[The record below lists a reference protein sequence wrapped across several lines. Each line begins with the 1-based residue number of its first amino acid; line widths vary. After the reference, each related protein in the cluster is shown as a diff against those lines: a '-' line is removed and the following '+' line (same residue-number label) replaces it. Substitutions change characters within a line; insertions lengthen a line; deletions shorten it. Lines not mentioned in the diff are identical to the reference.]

1 MPTITSLVANGLMPK
16 KAVVSKNSS
25 SPHSVAPRTT
35 PRLLKVLGPGLI
47 TGASDDDPSGIAT
60 YSQSGAQ
67 FGYMPTWTLLFSY
80 PLMVA
85 IQIISAR
92 LGRTTGR
99 GLAGNLRKFYPNA
112 IVYVCVSLLLAANI
126 INVGADIGAMADAV
140 RVLIGGPQIAYVL
153 VFGAICVVVQ
163 VYLSY
168 QRYVN
173 VLKWL
178 TLALFAYIA
187 TLFFIKIDWSE
198 FARSFLVPHLSLD
211 KDYLT
216 AIVAILG
223 TTISPY
229 LFFWQSSQEVEEI
242 KAVPKRKALKNA
254 PEQADDAEDR
264 IGLDTFVGMGISNIV
279 ALAIMVTAAATLHV
293 NGITDIE
300 SSAQAA
306 KALEPVAG
314 VMAETIF
321 ALGIVGTG
329 LLAVPVLAGS
339 AAYAVGE
346 TLRWP
351 TGLDRKPREAKAFY
365 ATIAVAT
372 LIGVGLNFT
381 PINPIRALY
390 WSAVING
397 IAAVPIMAM
406 MMLMSAQSRI
416 MGAQTVGG
424 TLRVFGWLST
434 VVMALTAVAMILTSF
449 L

>member
-1 MPTITSLVANGLMPK
+1 MKANAGNAGQDAAPAVA
-16 KAVVSKNSS
+16 
-25 SPHSVAPRTT
+25 TT
-35 PRLLKVLGPGLI
+35 KPRLLRALGPGLI

-60 YSQSGAQ
+60 YSQTGAQ
-67 FGYMPTWTLLFSY
+67 FGYATSWTLLFSY

-99 GLAGNLRKFYPNA
+99 GIAGNLRKFYPNSV
-112 IVYVCVSLLLAANI
+112 VYVCVSLLLAANI

-140 RVLIGGPQIAYVL
+140 RVLIGGPQIVYVL
-153 VFGAICVVVQ
+153 AFGVVCVVMQ

-168 QRYVN
+168 KRYIG

-187 TLFFIKIDWSE
+187 TLFFVKVDW
-198 FARSFLVPHLSLD
+198 ATLAQSFVVPHLSFD

-216 AIVAILG
+216 AIVAIFG

-229 LFFWQSSQEVEEI
+229 LFFWQASQEVEEI
-242 KAVPKRKALKNA
+242 RAVPERKALKTA
-254 PEQADDAEDR
+254 PEQAEDAQAR
-264 IGLDTFVGMGISNIV
+264 IGVDTFVGMGFSNIV
-279 ALAIMVTAAATLHV
+279 ALAIMVTAAATLHASGV
-293 NGITDIE
+293 TNIE

-306 KALEPVAG
+306 QALKPLAG

-351 TGLDRKPREAKAFY
+351 TGLDRKPERAKAFY

-372 LIGVGLNFT
+372 LIGVGLNFS

-397 IAAVPIMAM
+397 VVAVPIMVM
-406 MMLMSAQSRI
+406 MMLMAVQTRI
-416 MGAQTVGG
+416 MGEHTVGIW
-424 TLRVFGWLST
+424 LRTFGWLST
-434 VVMALTAVAMILTSF
+434 AVMAVTAAAMIVTSF